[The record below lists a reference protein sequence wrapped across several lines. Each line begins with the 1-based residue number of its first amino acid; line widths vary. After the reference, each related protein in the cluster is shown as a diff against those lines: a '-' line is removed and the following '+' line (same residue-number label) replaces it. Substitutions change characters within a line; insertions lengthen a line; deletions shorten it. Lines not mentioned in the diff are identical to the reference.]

1 VQSLPR
7 SPITSVV
14 IACAFVLLAG
24 QVASARAPFK
34 IGPAPG
40 WVRRVVPSGDSNNA
54 STQAGTSSTR
64 ILDDQQIKV
73 SGVSVERYYHY
84 FQRVDNT
91 AGLDDLSQLRFY
103 FEPSYQQLTIHFVHV
118 LRSGSVIDAFEPS
131 EVKMIQEE
139 NELDQQLYNGTNA
152 AVIFVNDIRVGD
164 VVEYAYT
171 VSGDNPVLGGR
182 FADTIYLADSDP
194 IRETFLRLVFP
205 SKRTLAIKNDN
216 LQVEPTRQTIG
227 DDTEYT
233 WYTKNIPAVTSDD
246 SAPDWYDPSPRIN
259 LSEFQTWADVVNW
272 ALPFYQNSQLNN
284 AELRQQI
291 EEWKKASESPAQ
303 RTISALRF
311 VQDEIRYLGI
321 ELGRYSHQPTSPE
334 KVFTRRFG
342 DCKDK
347 SLLLSS
353 ILNSMGIEAAPALVN
368 SSDKSSLDSWQPTP
382 FAFDHV
388 IVRARINGRTY
399 WLDPTISYQRGG
411 LENYYDPPFERSLVL
426 KAGTTELEKIP
437 RPAGNA
443 GSIDVLEVY
452 SGQDS
457 QSAVTLAV
465 TKTYRGMQADA
476 MRYSLHSTS
485 LSDLSKS
492 HLNYYADT
500 TPTISADGLPQV
512 DDNQDTNTIVI
523 KEKYLISELWR
534 DNRHSFVADRIYAEL
549 RKPRVSQRS
558 APLEVQYP
566 LSIQQTILIDLGPG
580 YDFPVGSDV
589 LSDDAL
595 RFDYSYSKSGNQL
608 SMYFSLKTFSDSV
621 PTNALQTHFQILD
634 KAQTLAGFE
643 LSRGRSGVV
652 VASGNPPS
660 RLLLGFT
667 WLVILIPVVF
677 FVLWIVRSRKSTV
690 RRPQFVGQ
698 LTAQPGTSPETA
710 LRMSTKE
717 KMESLLLNFTCRC
730 GRHPYNPEAPAKRE
744 RFTYDGQRLVGI
756 RLVCGACKQASD
768 VYVNPLF
775 ENESGGVATL
785 ETS

>member
-1 VQSLPR
+1 
-7 SPITSVV
+7 
-14 IACAFVLLAG
+14 
-24 QVASARAPFK
+24 
-34 IGPAPG
+34 
-40 WVRRVVPSGDSNNA
+40 
-54 STQAGTSSTR
+54 
-64 ILDDQQIKV
+64 
-73 SGVSVERYYHY
+73 
-84 FQRVDNT
+84 
-91 AGLDDLSQLRFY
+91 
-103 FEPSYQQLTIHFVHV
+103 
-118 LRSGSVIDAFEPS
+118 
-131 EVKMIQEE
+131 M
-139 NELDQQLYNGTNA
+139 
-152 AVIFVNDIRVGD
+152 
-164 VVEYAYT
+164 
-171 VSGDNPVLGGR
+171 LGGR

-194 IRETFLRLVFP
+194 IQETFLRLVFP

-216 LQVEPTRQTIG
+216 LQLEPTRQTIG
-227 DDTEYT
+227 EDAEYT

-353 ILNSMGIEAAPALVN
+353 ILTSMGIEAAPALVN
-368 SSDKSSLDSWQPTP
+368 SSEKSSLDSWQPTP

-426 KAGTTELEKIP
+426 KAGSTELEKIP
-437 RPAGNA
+437 RPASNA

-512 DDNQDTNTIVI
+512 DDNQNTNTIVI

-534 DNRHSFVADRIYAEL
+534 DNRHSFVADRIFAEL

-580 YDFPVGSDV
+580 YDFPIGSDV

-595 RFDYSYSKSGNQL
+595 RFEYSYSKSGNQL
-608 SMYFSLKTFSDSV
+608 SMYFSLKTFADSV
-621 PTNALQTHFQILD
+621 PTNALQTIFKYSTRPRQWRVSSCL
-634 KAQTLAGFE
+634 E
-643 LSRGRSGVV
+643 V
-652 VASGNPPS
+652 VAE
-660 RLLLGFT
+660 LLWRVATPVAYAAWDDLA
-667 WLVILIPVVF
+667 VILIPVVF
-677 FVLWIVRSRKSTV
+677 FVVWIVRSRKTTV
-690 RRPQFVGQ
+690 SRPQFVGQ
-698 LTAQPGTSPETA
+698 QTAQPGTSPETA

-775 ENESGGVATL
+775 ENEQGGVARL

>member
-1 VQSLPR
+1 
-7 SPITSVV
+7 
-14 IACAFVLLAG
+14 
-24 QVASARAPFK
+24 
-34 IGPAPG
+34 
-40 WVRRVVPSGDSNNA
+40 
-54 STQAGTSSTR
+54 
-64 ILDDQQIKV
+64 
-73 SGVSVERYYHY
+73 
-84 FQRVDNT
+84 
-91 AGLDDLSQLRFY
+91 
-103 FEPSYQQLTIHFVHV
+103 
-118 LRSGSVIDAFEPS
+118 
-131 EVKMIQEE
+131 
-139 NELDQQLYNGTNA
+139 
-152 AVIFVNDIRVGD
+152 
-164 VVEYAYT
+164 
-171 VSGDNPVLGGR
+171 
-182 FADTIYLADSDP
+182 
-194 IRETFLRLVFP
+194 
-205 SKRTLAIKNDN
+205 
-216 LQVEPTRQTIG
+216 
-227 DDTEYT
+227 
-233 WYTKNIPAVTSDD
+233 
-246 SAPDWYDPSPRIN
+246 
-259 LSEFQTWADVVNW
+259 
-272 ALPFYQNSQLNN
+272 
-284 AELRQQI
+284 
-291 EEWKKASESPAQ
+291 
-303 RTISALRF
+303 
-311 VQDEIRYLGI
+311 
-321 ELGRYSHQPTSPE
+321 
-334 KVFTRRFG
+334 
-342 DCKDK
+342 
-347 SLLLSS
+347 
-353 ILNSMGIEAAPALVN
+353 
-368 SSDKSSLDSWQPTP
+368 
-382 FAFDHV
+382 
-388 IVRARINGRTY
+388 
-399 WLDPTISYQRGG
+399 
-411 LENYYDPPFERSLVL
+411 
-426 KAGTTELEKIP
+426 
-437 RPAGNA
+437 
-443 GSIDVLEVY
+443 
-452 SGQDS
+452 
-457 QSAVTLAV
+457 
-465 TKTYRGMQADA
+465 